1 MIRSINTK
9 AGYIDYLS
17 GIYTKFDETKLAV
30 TDFSALLDYCGNNY
44 AYVIIDFGRFG
55 SSNISNQIIKAFSEI
70 AFKSIVV
77 TTGDKFEIRTLRMR
91 LNDNKVN
98 MRNVAWLINM
108 CVSTKIDDSIKQII
122 APAKYSMMQFSP
134 EIYGRKIN
142 FNQEPLLRDK
152 FALFLDQIV
161 FHK

>member
-70 AFKSIVV
+70 A
-77 TTGDKFEIRTLRMR
+77 
-91 LNDNKVN
+91 
-98 MRNVAWLINM
+98 
-108 CVSTKIDDSIKQII
+108 
-122 APAKYSMMQFSP
+122 
-134 EIYGRKIN
+134 
-142 FNQEPLLRDK
+142 
-152 FALFLDQIV
+152 
-161 FHK
+161 